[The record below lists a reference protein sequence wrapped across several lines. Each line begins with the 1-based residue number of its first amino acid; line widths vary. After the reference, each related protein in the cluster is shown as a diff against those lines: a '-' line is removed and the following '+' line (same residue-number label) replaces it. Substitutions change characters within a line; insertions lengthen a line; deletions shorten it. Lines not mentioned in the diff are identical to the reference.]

1 MSGPLRQYFSNS
13 SLRMVF
19 WLTIAFGAV
28 AAPIATYQSLLGIRD
43 LGMGDGSYAL
53 VLFGGLSVG
62 TVASVWL
69 GIVTDQKPVRK
80 LVALSCIASV
90 FIGTSIIW
98 VFPSKLTFAI
108 GHGLLIPM
116 SLPLFGQIFA
126 LARLAASDLSH
137 KDRDAVVANTRAFFA
152 IPFIFVLP
160 GWGFI
165 IGQGADL
172 LTIYISASA
181 LLAAMFVL
189 VFKGWPSDLSTP
201 WIEEKSGLSAWKSL
215 VEIADPAVLGR
226 VALIAGTQLGAAVSG
241 IVLGLIFEQAH
252 GRGAD
257 DVGQFFGAFVAIEFC
272 VMMAVGYAVRYM
284 RRLYIIT
291 AGVMLYALYLIL
303 LPLLASSG
311 WVWTLIVPAG
321 AGGAMIYALS
331 IGYLQDLLGKRAG
344 AGSSLIAVQRAFS
357 EAGAA
362 TLFALGTWISGYAL
376 VAFMAAGV
384 SLVAIASIILLDR
397 NRPR

>member
-1 MSGPLRQYFSNS
+1 M
-13 SLRMVF
+13 
-19 WLTIAFGAV
+19 
-28 AAPIATYQSLLGIRD
+28 
-43 LGMGDGSYAL
+43 
-53 VLFGGLSVG
+53 
-62 TVASVWL
+62 
-69 GIVTDQKPVRK
+69 
-80 LVALSCIASV
+80 
-90 FIGTSIIW
+90 
-98 VFPSKLTFAI
+98 
-108 GHGLLIPM
+108 
-116 SLPLFGQIFA
+116 
-126 LARLAASDLSH
+126 
-137 KDRDAVVANTRAFFA
+137 
-152 IPFIFVLP
+152 
-160 GWGFI
+160 
-165 IGQGADL
+165 
-172 LTIYISASA
+172 
-181 LLAAMFVL
+181 
-189 VFKGWPSDLSTP
+189 
-201 WIEEKSGLSAWKSL
+201 
-215 VEIADPAVLGR
+215 LGR

-384 SLVAIASIILLDR
+384 SLVAIASIILLDS